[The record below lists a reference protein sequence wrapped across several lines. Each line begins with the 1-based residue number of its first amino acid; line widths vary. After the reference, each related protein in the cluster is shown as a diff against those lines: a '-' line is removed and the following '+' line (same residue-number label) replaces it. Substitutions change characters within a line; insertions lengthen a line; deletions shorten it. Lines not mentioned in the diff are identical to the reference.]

1 MLGALLAILAAA
13 TFGFNNVSV
22 RRGVLSGSVGQALAI
37 TVPLGLPLFI
47 IPAFLMGYL
56 GEVGSITMFQ
66 WVTLGSAGVL
76 HFVWGR
82 YWNYRAVRA
91 IGSNLAGSFTQIQL
105 VMALSMAMIF
115 LGEVLTVVKIIGI
128 AMTLAGPM
136 IILYTRHG
144 SPKKVEGPAGFKPKM
159 IEGSISA
166 VLAATGYGLSPV
178 LVSAGLSGMGGFGAG
193 VLGGFVSYAVSTAVV
208 VIFLLVRPDQLRLAL
223 STDRT
228 AAKWFVV
235 SGVAVWLSQFFR
247 YLALG
252 IAPVTIV
259 QPIQQLSVIFRML
272 FAWFLNRDYEV
283 FDARA
288 IIGIVVS
295 FLGALL
301 LATSSDIVNGWIAL
315 PDGWNAIMAWHWP

>member
-1 MLGALLAILAAA
+1 
-13 TFGFNNVSV
+13 
-22 RRGVLSGSVGQALAI
+22 
-37 TVPLGLPLFI
+37 
-47 IPAFLMGYL
+47 MGYL
-56 GEVGSITMFQ
+56 GEVGSITLFQ
-66 WVTLGSAGVL
+66 WVTLGTAGVL

-91 IGSNLAGSFTQIQL
+91 IGSNLAGGFTQVQL
-105 VMALSMAMIF
+105 VVALSAAMIF

-136 IILYTRHG
+136 IILYAHHG
-144 SPKKVEGPAGFKPKM
+144 ATKKVEGPVGFKPKM
-159 IEGSISA
+159 VEGGISA
-166 VLAATGYGLSPV
+166 FLGATGYGLSPV
-178 LVSAGLSGMGGFGAG
+178 LVSAGLSGMGGIGAG

-228 AAKWFVV
+228 AAKWFVI

-301 LATSSDIVNGWIAL
+301 LASSTEIVNGLIPL
-315 PDGWNAIMAWHWP
+315 PDGWNAMLAWHWP

>member
-56 GEVGSITMFQ
+56 GEVGSITRFQ

-115 LGEVLTVVKIIGI
+115 LGEVLTIVKIIGI

-144 SPKKVEGPAGFKPKM
+144 APKKVEGPKGFRPKM

-178 LVSAGLSGMGGFGAG
+178 LVSAGLSGMGGLGAG

-228 AAKWFVV
+228 AARWFVV

-301 LATSSDIVNGWIAL
+301 LATSSDIVNGWIQL